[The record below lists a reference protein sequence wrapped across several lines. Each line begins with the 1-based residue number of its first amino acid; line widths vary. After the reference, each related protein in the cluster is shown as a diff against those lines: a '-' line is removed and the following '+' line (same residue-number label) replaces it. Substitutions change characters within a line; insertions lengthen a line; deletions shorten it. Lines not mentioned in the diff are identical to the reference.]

1 MALTLTD
8 QGEPALH
15 PKRLFCHQT
24 RRKCV
29 IHGWL
34 WGVEKG
40 VAVTSWKI
48 HLFACVFPF
57 SFLRVCY
64 SRWPQDNG
72 YSLLGGWRWESSKQ
86 NPFKG
91 AESLHV
97 FLLWC
102 VICHLFPL
110 QLLHLKLSCDL
121 IPDLMRV
128 AARVLLAVKG
138 GASGDGGSWNGSPQS
153 VKIPTRVQWCPLIV
167 TPCLLILP
175 LPPLTVLQHGCLPPL
190 PEWLCKCFQLLS
202 RALQLFLRLLP
213 NLFSL
218 PQLASHCLIMP

>member
-1 MALTLTD
+1 LGGGSREAPEKELPKGCSAPVALTLTD

-72 YSLLGGWRWESSKQ
+72 YSLLGG
-86 NPFKG
+86 
-91 AESLHV
+91 
-97 FLLWC
+97 
-102 VICHLFPL
+102 
-110 QLLHLKLSCDL
+110 
-121 IPDLMRV
+121 
-128 AARVLLAVKG
+128 
-138 GASGDGGSWNGSPQS
+138 
-153 VKIPTRVQWCPLIV
+153 
-167 TPCLLILP
+167 
-175 LPPLTVLQHGCLPPL
+175 
-190 PEWLCKCFQLLS
+190 
-202 RALQLFLRLLP
+202 
-213 NLFSL
+213 
-218 PQLASHCLIMP
+218 